1 MRPRTSTH
9 LTYTITSKIYQ
20 GKFIRNLCLQGG
32 TVIGAFG
39 GEERCYAA
47 FELLLG
53 TWPSACYQRVDVL
66 SQLLDIYFAFQLL
79 LGTWPSVCY
88 QRVDAAIRQALACR
102 VELLI
107 LCV

>member
-1 MRPRTSTH
+1 MRPRISTP

-32 TVIGAFG
+32 TVIGALG

-79 LGTWPSVCY
+79 LGTWPSACY
-88 QRVDAAIRQALACR
+88 QCVNVLPQLLDRPFRVGLSC
-102 VELLI
+102 
-107 LCV
+107 